1 MARNDGVDR
10 SFVREEPLRRSSI
23 GIRERHNERKNESY
37 SNADVVPERSFM
49 NIHFK
54 QPEASYESI
63 LNHLLNE
70 KIVSDRGL
78 RQDAKVFGEMVFDV
92 NTRYFDEHGGYD
104 YAKEFFAEAYRCAVG
119 IVGGEQFIVSA
130 VMHADERNR
139 SLSQELG
146 RDVYHYHLHVVYIP
160 VVKKDILWS
169 KRCKD
174 PALRGTVKE
183 QINQISHSKK
193 WRSSRVL
200 DEQGKP
206 LFTLDGKP
214 LLENS
219 YSVLQDIFFDHM
231 EEAGYHG
238 FQRGE
243 RGSTAEHLSVLQ
255 FKTEKEQERLSG
267 LEEKTA
273 AAAETLEALEQ
284 EQEQGR
290 EAVAR
295 LSKTASD
302 YERRLEELA
311 PQVQDVEELI
321 GMNVHSTEELVPN
334 PSRME
339 SVKSYRQNKVF
350 PLVEKLRGWLLAL
363 YRKYQELKQDYRELR
378 QKFSR
383 VSQER
388 SYYEEKANALS
399 HENYLLH
406 ESDRDLKRV
415 RRALGD
421 ETVDDAIEWARE
433 QEMAENLASPT
444 GKEQPKRSSQNRSA
458 WDAR

>member
-160 VVKKDILWS
+160 VVQKDILWS

-183 QINQISHSKK
+183 RINQISHSKK

-267 LEEKTA
+267 LEKKTA
-273 AAAETLEALEQ
+273 AAAENLEALEQ

-421 ETVDDAIEWARE
+421 EMVDDAIEWARE
-433 QEMAENLASPT
+433 HEMAENLASPT
-444 GKEQPKRSSQNRSA
+444 GKEQPKRSSQNRSD
-458 WDAR
+458 WEAR

>member
-10 SFVREEPLRRSSI
+10 SVVREEPYRRSSI

-37 SNADVVPERSFM
+37 SNPDVIPERSHL

-54 QPEASYESI
+54 QPDASYESV
-63 LNHLLNE
+63 LNRLLNE
-70 KIVSDRGL
+70 KIISDRGL

-104 YAKEFFAEAYRCAVG
+104 YAREFFAEAYRCAVSV
-119 IVGGEQFIVSA
+119 VGGEQFIVSA

-160 VVKKDILWS
+160 VVQKDVLWS

-183 QINQISHSKK
+183 RIIQISHSKK
-193 WRSSRVL
+193 WRSTRML
-200 DEQGKP
+200 DERGKP
-206 LFTLDGKP
+206 LYDFDGKP
-214 LLENS
+214 IMENS
-219 YSVLQDIFFDHM
+219 YSVLQDIFFEHM

-243 RGSTAEHLSVLQ
+243 RGSSADHLSVLQ
-255 FKTEKEQERLSG
+255 YKTEKEQERLSG
-267 LEEKTA
+267 LKEKTA
-273 AAAETLEALEQ
+273 AAAENLEALAQ
-284 EQEQGR
+284 EQERGR
-290 EAVAR
+290 ETVEK
-295 LSKTASD
+295 LSQTATE
-302 YERRLEELA
+302 YEQRLEELA
-311 PQVQDVEELI
+311 PQIRDVEEL
-321 GMNVHSTEELVPN
+321 VSDVRKTEELVPE
-334 PSRME
+334 PGALE
-339 SVKSYRQNKVF
+339 TVKHYRQNKVY
-350 PLVEKLRGWLLAL
+350 PLVDKLRQWLLAL
-363 YRKYQELKQDYRELR
+363 YRKYLDLKQDYRELR

-388 SYYEEKANALS
+388 SYFEEQANTLS
-399 HENYLLH
+399 AENYLLR
-406 ESDRDLKRV
+406 ESAQDLSRV

-421 ETVDDAIEWARE
+421 ETVDDAIEWAKDRE
-433 QEMAENLASPT
+433 MTEKLAAPT
-444 GKEQPKRSSQNRSA
+444 KREAANRPAQNRS
-458 WDAR
+458 DRETR

>member
-1 MARNDGVDR
+1 M
-10 SFVREEPLRRSSI
+10 
-23 GIRERHNERKNESY
+23 
-37 SNADVVPERSFM
+37 
-49 NIHFK
+49 
-54 QPEASYESI
+54 
-63 LNHLLNE
+63 
-70 KIVSDRGL
+70 
-78 RQDAKVFGEMVFDV
+78 
-92 NTRYFDEHGGYD
+92 
-104 YAKEFFAEAYRCAVG
+104 
-119 IVGGEQFIVSA
+119 EQ
-130 VMHADERNR
+130 
-139 SLSQELG
+139 
-146 RDVYHYHLHVVYIP
+146 
-160 VVKKDILWS
+160 
-169 KRCKD
+169 
-174 PALRGTVKE
+174 ALQGPGPPG
-183 QINQISHSKK
+183 NG
-193 WRSSRVL
+193 VL

-399 HENYLLH
+399 RENYLLH
-406 ESDRDLKRV
+406 ESDRDMKRV
-415 RRALGD
+415 RRALGN
-421 ETVDDAIEWARE
+421 ETVDDAIEWAKE

-444 GKEQPKRSSQNRSA
+444 GKEQPKRSPQNRSD

>member
-23 GIRERHNERKNESY
+23 GIRERHNERKNEAY
-37 SNADVVPERSFM
+37 SNADVMPERSYM

-388 SYYEEKANALS
+388 IYFEEKANALS

-444 GKEQPKRSSQNRSA
+444 GKEQPKRSSQNRSD
-458 WDAR
+458 WTAR

>member
-10 SFVREEPLRRSSI
+10 SVVREEPLRRSSI
-23 GIRERHNERKNESY
+23 GIRERHNERKNEAY

-160 VVKKDILWS
+160 VVQKDILWS

-174 PALRGTVKE
+174 PAIRGTVKE
-183 QINQISHSKK
+183 RINQISHSKK
-193 WRSSRVL
+193 WRSTRML
-200 DEQGKP
+200 DERGKP
-206 LFTLDGKP
+206 LYDLEGKP
-214 LLENS
+214 LMENS

-231 EEAGYHG
+231 EDAGYHG

-243 RGSTAEHLSVLQ
+243 RGSSVEHLLVLQ
-255 FKTEKEQERLSG
+255 FKTTKEQERLSG

-273 AAAETLEALEQ
+273 AAAETLEALAQ

-290 EAVAR
+290 EAVEK
-295 LSKTASD
+295 LSQRAAD
-302 YERRLEELA
+302 YEQRLEELA
-311 PQVQDVEELI
+311 PQIRDVEELVS
-321 GMNVHSTEELVPN
+321 NVHSTEELLPE
-334 PSRME
+334 PGALE
-339 SVKSYRQNKVF
+339 TVKHYRQSKVY
-350 PLVEKLRGWLLAL
+350 PLVDKLRQWLLAL
-363 YRKYQELKQDYRELR
+363 YRKYLDLKQDYRELR

-444 GKEQPKRSSQNRSA
+444 GKEQPKRSSQNRSD

>member
-37 SNADVVPERSFM
+37 SNTDVVPERSFM

-70 KIVSDRGL
+70 KIVS
-78 RQDAKVFGEMVFDV
+78 GEMVFDV

-139 SLSQELG
+139 SLSHELG

-160 VVKKDILWS
+160 VVQKDILWS

-183 QINQISHSKK
+183 RINQISHSKK
-193 WRSSRVL
+193 WRSTRVL
-200 DEQGKP
+200 DERGKP
-206 LFTLDGKP
+206 LYDMEGKP
-214 LLENS
+214 LMENS
-219 YSVLQDIFFDHM
+219 YSVLQDIFFEHM
-231 EEAGYHG
+231 EDAGYHG

-243 RGSTAEHLSVLQ
+243 RGSSVEHLSVLQ

-273 AAAETLEALEQ
+273 AA
-284 EQEQGR
+284 
-290 EAVAR
+290 
-295 LSKTASD
+295 
-302 YERRLEELA
+302 RRRTMS
-311 PQVQDVEELI
+311 
-321 GMNVHSTEELVPN
+321 GGW
-334 PSRME
+334 
-339 SVKSYRQNKVF
+339 KSWPHRF
-350 PLVEKLRGWLLAL
+350 RTW
-363 YRKYQELKQDYRELR
+363 
-378 QKFSR
+378 
-383 VSQER
+383 R
-388 SYYEEKANALS
+388 S
-399 HENYLLH
+399 
-406 ESDRDLKRV
+406 
-415 RRALGD
+415 
-421 ETVDDAIEWARE
+421 
-433 QEMAENLASPT
+433 
-444 GKEQPKRSSQNRSA
+444 
-458 WDAR
+458 

>member
-363 YRKYQELKQDYRELR
+363 YRKYLDLKQDYRDLR

-388 SYYEEKANALS
+388 SYYEERANSLS
-399 HENYLLH
+399 SENYLLR
-406 ESDRDLKRV
+406 ESAQDLNRV

-421 ETVDDAIEWARE
+421 EAVDDAIDWAKDR
-433 QEMAENLASPT
+433 EMAEALASKGSQKSANQT
-444 GKEQPKRSSQNRSA
+444 VQDRSD
-458 WDAR
+458 WTAR

>member
-295 LSKTASD
+295 LSKTVSD

-311 PQVQDVEELI
+311 PQIRDVEELVS
-321 GMNVHSTEELVPN
+321 NVHSTEELVPN

-444 GKEQPKRSSQNRSA
+444 GKEQPKRSSQNRSD

>member
-311 PQVQDVEELI
+311 PQVQDVEELVS
-321 GMNVHSTEELVPN
+321 NVHSTEELVPN

-444 GKEQPKRSSQNRSA
+444 GKEQPKRSSQNRSD

>member
-23 GIRERHNERKNESY
+23 GIRERHNERKNEAY
-37 SNADVVPERSFM
+37 SNADVMPERSYL

-139 SLSQELG
+139 SLSHELG
-146 RDVYHYHLHVVYIP
+146 RDVYHYHLHVIYIP
-160 VVKKDILWS
+160 VVKKDVLWS

-193 WRSSRVL
+193 WRSTRML

-363 YRKYQELKQDYRELR
+363 YRKYLDLKQDYRELR

-388 SYYEEKANALS
+388 SYYEERANSLS
-399 HENYLLH
+399 SENYLLR
-406 ESDRDLKRV
+406 ESVQDLSRV

-421 ETVDDAIEWARE
+421 ETVDNAIDWAKDR
-433 QEMAENLASPT
+433 EMAEALAPQGSQKPANRT
-444 GKEQPKRSSQNRSA
+444 VQDRSD
-458 WDAR
+458 WEAR

>member
-1 MARNDGVDR
+1 MARNAGVDR

-139 SLSQELG
+139 SLSHELG

-160 VVKKDILWS
+160 VVQKDILWS

-183 QINQISHSKK
+183 RINQISHSKK

-255 FKTEKEQERLSG
+255 FKTTKELERLSG

-273 AAAETLEALEQ
+273 AAAETLEALAQ

-290 EAVAR
+290 EAVEK
-295 LSKTASD
+295 LSQKAAD
-302 YERRLEELA
+302 YEQRLEELA
-311 PQVQDVEELI
+311 PQLRDVEELVS
-321 GMNVHSTEELVPN
+321 NVHSTEELLPE
-334 PSRME
+334 PGTLE
-339 SVKSYRQNKVF
+339 TVKHYRQSKVY
-350 PLVEKLRGWLLAL
+350 PLVDKLRQWLLAL
-363 YRKYQELKQDYRELR
+363 YRKYLDLKQDYRELR

-406 ESDRDLKRV
+406 ESDRDMKRV
-415 RRALGD
+415 RRALGN
-421 ETVDDAIEWARE
+421 ETVDDAIEWAKE

-444 GKEQPKRSSQNRSA
+444 GKEQPKRSPQNRSD

>member
-10 SFVREEPLRRSSI
+10 SVVREEPLRRSSI
-23 GIRERHNERKNESY
+23 GIRERHNERKNEAY
-37 SNADVVPERSFM
+37 SNADVMPERSYM

-444 GKEQPKRSSQNRSA
+444 GKEQPKRSSQNRSD

>member
-1 MARNDGVDR
+1 LARNDGVDR

-444 GKEQPKRSSQNRSA
+444 GKEQPKRSSQNRSD

>member
-10 SFVREEPLRRSSI
+10 SVVREEPLRRSSI
-23 GIRERHNERKNESY
+23 GIRERHNERKNEAY

-160 VVKKDILWS
+160 VVQKDILWS

-183 QINQISHSKK
+183 RINQISHSKK
-193 WRSSRVL
+193 WRSTRVL
-200 DEQGKP
+200 DERGKP
-206 LFTLDGKP
+206 LYDMEGKP
-214 LLENS
+214 LMENS

-231 EEAGYHG
+231 EDAGYHG

-243 RGSTAEHLSVLQ
+243 RGSSVEHLSVLQ

-302 YERRLEELA
+302 YERRLEALA

-383 VSQER
+383 VNQER
-388 SYYEEKANALS
+388 SYYEERANNLS
-399 HENYLLH
+399 NENYLLR
-406 ESDRDLKRV
+406 ESAQDLSRV

-421 ETVDDAIEWARE
+421 EAVDNAIDWAKDR
-433 QEMAENLASPT
+433 EMAESLA
-444 GKEQPKRSSQNRSA
+444 PKDSRTPANRTVQDRSD
-458 WDAR
+458 WEAR

>member
-290 EAVAR
+290 EAVEK
-295 LSKTASD
+295 LSQKAAD
-302 YERRLEELA
+302 YEQRLEELA

-444 GKEQPKRSSQNRSA
+444 GKEQPKRSSQNRSD

>member
-10 SFVREEPLRRSSI
+10 SVVREEPLRRSSI
-23 GIRERHNERKNESY
+23 GIRERHNERKNEAY

-104 YAKEFFAEAYRCAVG
+104 YAKEFFAEAYHCAVG

-139 SLSQELG
+139 SLSHELG
-146 RDVYHYHLHVVYIP
+146 RDVYHYHLHVIYIP
-160 VVKKDILWS
+160 VVKKDVLWS

-183 QINQISHSKK
+183 RINQISHSKK

-321 GMNVHSTEELVPN
+321 GMNVHSTEELLPE
-334 PSRME
+334 PGTLE
-339 SVKSYRQNKVF
+339 TVKHYRQSKVY

-421 ETVDDAIEWARE
+421 ETVDDAIEWVRE

-444 GKEQPKRSSQNRSA
+444 GKEQPKRSSQNRSD
-458 WDAR
+458 WEAR

>member
-23 GIRERHNERKNESY
+23 GIRERHNERKNEAY
-37 SNADVVPERSFM
+37 SNADVMPERSYL

-63 LNHLLNE
+63 LNHMLNE

-160 VVKKDILWS
+160 VVQKDILWS

-311 PQVQDVEELI
+311 PQVQDVEGLI

-415 RRALGD
+415 RQALGD

-433 QEMAENLASPT
+433 QEMADNLASPT
-444 GKEQPKRSSQNRSA
+444 GKEQSKRSSQNRSD

>member
-146 RDVYHYHLHVVYIP
+146 RDVYHYHLHVIYIP
-160 VVKKDILWS
+160 VVKKDVLWS

-219 YSVLQDIFFDHM
+219 YSVLQDIFFEHM

-267 LEEKTA
+267 LEE
-273 AAAETLEALEQ
+273 
-284 EQEQGR
+284 
-290 EAVAR
+290 
-295 LSKTASD
+295 
-302 YERRLEELA
+302 LA
-311 PQVQDVEELI
+311 PQIRDVEELVS
-321 GMNVHSTEELVPN
+321 NVHSTEELVPN

-388 SYYEEKANALS
+388 SYYEEQASSLS
-399 HENYLLH
+399 AENDRLR
-406 ESDRDLKRV
+406 ESAQDLSRV

-421 ETVDDAIEWARE
+421 EAVDDAIDWAKDR
-433 QEMAENLASPT
+433 EMAEALTPQGSQTPANWT
-444 GKEQPKRSSQNRSA
+444 VQDRSD
-458 WDAR
+458 WEAR

>member
-10 SFVREEPLRRSSI
+10 SVVREEPLRRSSI
-23 GIRERHNERKNESY
+23 GIRERHNERKNEAY

-160 VVKKDILWS
+160 VVQKDILWS

-183 QINQISHSKK
+183 RINQISHSKK
-193 WRSSRVL
+193 WRSTRVL
-200 DEQGKP
+200 DERGKP
-206 LFTLDGKP
+206 LYDMEGKP
-214 LLENS
+214 LMENS

-231 EEAGYHG
+231 EDAGYHG

-243 RGSTAEHLSVLQ
+243 RGSSVEHLSVLQ
-255 FKTEKEQERLSG
+255 FKTTKEQERLSK
-267 LEEKTA
+267 LEEKSA
-273 AAAETLEALEQ
+273 AAVENLEALAQ
-284 EQEQGR
+284 EQEHGR
-290 EAVAR
+290 EAVEK
-295 LSKTASD
+295 LSQTAAD
-302 YERRLEELA
+302 YEQRLEELA
-311 PQVQDVEELI
+311 PQLRDVEELVS
-321 GMNVHSTEELVPN
+321 NVRSTEELLPE
-334 PSRME
+334 PGTLE
-339 SVKSYRQNKVF
+339 TVKHYRQSKVY
-350 PLVEKLRGWLLAL
+350 PLVDKLRQWLLAL
-363 YRKYQELKQDYRELR
+363 YRKYLDLKQDYRELR

-388 SYYEEKANALS
+388 SYFEEQASSLS
-399 HENYLLH
+399 AENYRLR
-406 ESDRDLKRV
+406 ESAQDLSRV

-421 ETVDDAIEWARE
+421 EAVDDAIDWAKDR
-433 QEMAENLASPT
+433 EMAESLA
-444 GKEQPKRSSQNRSA
+444 PKGGRKPANRTVQDRSD
-458 WDAR
+458 WEAR

>member
-146 RDVYHYHLHVVYIP
+146 RDVYHYHLHVIYIP
-160 VVKKDILWS
+160 VVKKDVLWS

-321 GMNVHSTEELVPN
+321 GMNVRSTEELVPN

-444 GKEQPKRSSQNRSA
+444 GKEQPKRSSQNRSD
-458 WDAR
+458 WEAR

>member
-23 GIRERHNERKNESY
+23 GIRERHNERKNEAY

-146 RDVYHYHLHVVYIP
+146 RDVYHFHLHVVYIP
-160 VVKKDILWS
+160 VVQKDILWS

-399 HENYLLH
+399 RENYLLH
-406 ESDRDLKRV
+406 ESDRDMKRV
-415 RRALGD
+415 RRALGN
-421 ETVDDAIEWARE
+421 ETVDDAIEWAKE

-444 GKEQPKRSSQNRSA
+444 GKEQPKRSPQNRSD

>member
-10 SFVREEPLRRSSI
+10 SVVREEPLRRSSI
-23 GIRERHNERKNESY
+23 GILERHNERKNEAY

-160 VVKKDILWS
+160 VVQKDILWS

-183 QINQISHSKK
+183 RINQISHSKK
-193 WRSSRVL
+193 WRSTRVL

-206 LFTLDGKP
+206 LYDLEGKP
-214 LLENS
+214 LMENS

-231 EEAGYHG
+231 EDAGYHG

-302 YERRLEELA
+302 YEQRLEELA
-311 PQVQDVEELI
+311 PQLRDVEEL
-321 GMNVHSTEELVPN
+321 VSDALVD
-334 PSRME
+334 
-339 SVKSYRQNKVF
+339 
-350 PLVEKLRGWLLAL
+350 KLRQWLLAL
-363 YRKYQELKQDYRELR
+363 YRKYLDLKQDYRELR

-388 SYYEEKANALS
+388 SYYEEQAKSLS
-399 HENYLLH
+399 SENDRLR
-406 ESDRDLKRV
+406 ESAQDLSRV

-421 ETVDDAIEWARE
+421 EAVDDAIDWAKDR
-433 QEMAENLASPT
+433 EMAEALASKGSQKPANRT
-444 GKEQPKRSSQNRSA
+444 VQDRSD
-458 WDAR
+458 WTAR

>member
-78 RQDAKVFGEMVFDV
+78 RPDAKVFGEMVFDV

-139 SLSQELG
+139 SLSHELG
-146 RDVYHYHLHVVYIP
+146 RDVYHYHLHVIYIP
-160 VVKKDILWS
+160 VVQKDILWS

-363 YRKYQELKQDYRELR
+363 YRKYLDLKQDYRELR

-388 SYYEEKANALS
+388 SYYEEKANSLS
-399 HENYLLH
+399 TENYRLR
-406 ESDRDLKRV
+406 ESAQDLSRV

-421 ETVDDAIEWARE
+421 EAVDDAIDWAKDR
-433 QEMAENLASPT
+433 EMAEALAPQGSRTPANRT
-444 GKEQPKRSSQNRSA
+444 VQDRSD
-458 WDAR
+458 WEAR

>member
-1 MARNDGVDR
+1 MARSDGVDR
-10 SFVREEPLRRSSI
+10 SVVREEPYRRSSI

-37 SNADVVPERSFM
+37 SNPDIVPERSPL

-54 QPEASYESI
+54 QPVASYESV
-63 LNHLLNE
+63 LNRLLNE
-70 KIVSDRGL
+70 KIISDRGL

-104 YAKEFFAEAYRCAVG
+104 YAKEFFAEAYRCAVSV
-119 IVGGEQFIVSA
+119 VGGEQFIVSA

-146 RDVYHYHLHVVYIP
+146 RDMYHYHLHVVYIP
-160 VVKKDILWS
+160 VVQKDVLWS

-183 QINQISHSKK
+183 RIIQISHSKK
-193 WRSSRVL
+193 WRSTRML
-200 DEQGKP
+200 DERGKP
-206 LFTLDGKP
+206 LYDFDGKP
-214 LLENS
+214 IMENS
-219 YSVLQDIFFDHM
+219 YSVLQDIFFEHM

-243 RGSTAEHLSVLQ
+243 RGSSADHLSVLQ

-267 LEEKTA
+267 LKEKTA
-273 AAAETLEALEQ
+273 AAAETLEALAQ

-290 EAVAR
+290 EAVEA
-295 LSKTASD
+295 LSQKAAD
-302 YERRLEELA
+302 YEQRLEELV
-311 PQVQDVEELI
+311 PQIRDVEEL
-321 GMNVHSTEELVPN
+321 VSDVRSTEELVPE
-334 PSRME
+334 PGALE
-339 SVKSYRQNKVF
+339 TVKHYRQNKVY
-350 PLVEKLRGWLLAL
+350 PLVDKLRQWLLAL
-363 YRKYQELKQDYRELR
+363 YRKYLDLKQDYRELR

-388 SYYEEKANALS
+388 SYFEEQANTLS
-399 HENYLLH
+399 AENYLLR
-406 ESDRDLKRV
+406 ESAQDLSRV

-421 ETVDDAIEWARE
+421 ETVDDAIEWAKDRE
-433 QEMAENLASPT
+433 MNEKLAAPT
-444 GKEQPKRSSQNRSA
+444 KLEAANRPAQNRSD
-458 WDAR
+458 WETR

>member
-10 SFVREEPLRRSSI
+10 SVVREEPLRRSSI
-23 GIRERHNERKNESY
+23 GIRERHNERKNEFY
-37 SNADVVPERSFM
+37 SNADVMPERSYL

-104 YAKEFFAEAYRCAVG
+104 YAIEFFAEAYRCAVG

-200 DEQGKP
+200 DERGKP
-206 LFTLDGKP
+206 LYDLEGKP
-214 LLENS
+214 LMENS

-273 AAAETLEALEQ
+273 AAAETLEALAQ

-290 EAVAR
+290 ENLEK
-295 LSKTASD
+295 LSQKTAD
-302 YERRLEELA
+302 YEQRLDELA
-311 PQVQDVEELI
+311 PQIRDVEELVSNI
-321 GMNVHSTEELVPN
+321 HSTEELVPN

-444 GKEQPKRSSQNRSA
+444 GKEQPKRSSQNRSD

>member
-54 QPEASYESI
+54 QPEASYE
-63 LNHLLNE
+63 
-70 KIVSDRGL
+70 R
-78 RQDAKVFGEMVFDV
+78 MVFDV

-160 VVKKDILWS
+160 VVQKDILWS

-183 QINQISHSKK
+183 RINQISHSKK
-193 WRSSRVL
+193 WRSTRVL

-206 LFTLDGKP
+206 LYDLEGKP
-214 LLENS
+214 LMENS

-231 EEAGYHG
+231 EDAGYHG

-406 ESDRDLKRV
+406 ESGRHRMGQRTGNGRKSGFSDRKRAAQTILAKPL
-415 RRALGD
+415 RLGCP
-421 ETVDDAIEWARE
+421 IIP
-433 QEMAENLASPT
+433 S
-444 GKEQPKRSSQNRSA
+444 
-458 WDAR
+458 

>member
-37 SNADVVPERSFM
+37 SNPDVVPERSHL

-295 LSKTASD
+295 LSKTVSD

-311 PQVQDVEELI
+311 PQIRDVEELVS
-321 GMNVHSTEELVPN
+321 NVHSTEELVPN

-444 GKEQPKRSSQNRSA
+444 GKEQPKRSSQNRSD

>member
-23 GIRERHNERKNESY
+23 GIRERHNERKNEAY
-37 SNADVVPERSFM
+37 SNADVMPERSYL

-63 LNHLLNE
+63 LNHMLNE

-160 VVKKDILWS
+160 VVQKDILWS

-311 PQVQDVEELI
+311 PPVQDVEGLI

-415 RRALGD
+415 RQALGD

-433 QEMAENLASPT
+433 QEMADNLASPT
-444 GKEQPKRSSQNRSA
+444 GKEQSKRSSQNRSD

>member
-10 SFVREEPLRRSSI
+10 SVVREEPLRRSSI

-37 SNADVVPERSFM
+37 SNADVMPERSYM

-160 VVKKDILWS
+160 VVQKDILWS

-444 GKEQPKRSSQNRSA
+444 GKEQPKRSSQNRSD

>member
-23 GIRERHNERKNESY
+23 GIRERHNERKNEAY

-363 YRKYQELKQDYRELR
+363 YRKYLDLKQDYRDLR

-388 SYYEEKANALS
+388 SYYEERANSLS
-399 HENYLLH
+399 SENYLLR
-406 ESDRDLKRV
+406 ESAQDLNRV

-421 ETVDDAIEWARE
+421 EAVDDAIDWAKDLEMTESLAAQPRRE
-433 QEMAENLASPT
+433 PVNRT
-444 GKEQPKRSSQNRSA
+444 VRDRSD
-458 WDAR
+458 WTAR

>member
-10 SFVREEPLRRSSI
+10 SVVREEPLRRSSI
-23 GIRERHNERKNESY
+23 GIRERHNERKNEAY
-37 SNADVVPERSFM
+37 SNADVVPERSHL

-104 YAKEFFAEAYRCAVG
+104 YAKKFFSEAYRCAVG

-160 VVKKDILWS
+160 VVQKDILWS

-183 QINQISHSKK
+183 RINQISHSKK
-193 WRSSRVL
+193 WRSTRVL
-200 DEQGKP
+200 DERGKP
-206 LFTLDGKP
+206 LYDLEGKP
-214 LLENS
+214 LMENS

-231 EEAGYHG
+231 EDAGYHG

-243 RGSTAEHLSVLQ
+243 RGSSVEHLSVLQ
-255 FKTEKEQERLSG
+255 FKTTKEQERLSG

-273 AAAETLEALEQ
+273 AAAENLEALAQ

-290 EAVAR
+290 ENLEK
-295 LSKTASD
+295 LSQKAAD
-302 YERRLEELA
+302 YEQRLEELA
-311 PQVQDVEELI
+311 PQLRDVEEL
-321 GMNVHSTEELVPN
+321 VSDVRSTEELLPE
-334 PSRME
+334 PGALE
-339 SVKSYRQNKVF
+339 TVKHYRQSKVY
-350 PLVEKLRGWLLAL
+350 PLVDKLRQWLLAL
-363 YRKYQELKQDYRELR
+363 YRKYLDLKQDYRELR

-388 SYYEEKANALS
+388 SYYKERANSLS
-399 HENYLLH
+399 SENYRLQK
-406 ESDRDLKRV
+406 SAQDLSRV

-421 ETVDDAIEWARE
+421 EAVDDAIDWAKDRE
-433 QEMAENLASPT
+433 MSESLAA
-444 GKEQPKRSSQNRSA
+444 QPRRELVNRAVQNRSD
-458 WDAR
+458 WEAR

>member
-295 LSKTASD
+295 LSKTVSD

-311 PQVQDVEELI
+311 PQIRDVEELVS
-321 GMNVHSTEELVPN
+321 NVHSTEELLPE
-334 PSRME
+334 PGTLE
-339 SVKSYRQNKVF
+339 TVKHYRQSKVY
-350 PLVEKLRGWLLAL
+350 PLVDKLRQWLLAL
-363 YRKYQELKQDYRELR
+363 YRKYLDLKQDYRELR

-444 GKEQPKRSSQNRSA
+444 GKEQPKRSSQNRSD

>member
-23 GIRERHNERKNESY
+23 GIRERHNERKNEAY

-231 EEAGYHG
+231 EDAGYHG

-273 AAAETLEALEQ
+273 AAVETLEALEQ

-388 SYYEEKANALS
+388 SYYEERANNLS
-399 HENYLLH
+399 NENYLLR
-406 ESDRDLKRV
+406 ESAQDLSRV

-421 ETVDDAIEWARE
+421 EAVDDAIDWAKGR
-433 QEMAENLASPT
+433 EMAEALAPQGSQKPVNRT
-444 GKEQPKRSSQNRSA
+444 VQNRSD
-458 WDAR
+458 WEAR

>member
-104 YAKEFFAEAYRCAVG
+104 YAKEFFAEAYRCAVS

-160 VVKKDILWS
+160 VVQKDILWS

-183 QINQISHSKK
+183 RINQISHSKK
-193 WRSSRVL
+193 WRSTRVL
-200 DEQGKP
+200 DERGKP
-206 LFTLDGKP
+206 LYDMEGKP
-214 LLENS
+214 LMENS

-231 EEAGYHG
+231 EDAGYHG

-255 FKTEKEQERLSG
+255 FKTEKEQERLYG

-290 EAVAR
+290 EAVEK
-295 LSKTASD
+295 LSQKAAD
-302 YERRLEELA
+302 YEQRLEELA
-311 PQVQDVEELI
+311 PQIRDVEELVS
-321 GMNVHSTEELVPN
+321 NVHSTEELVPN

-444 GKEQPKRSSQNRSA
+444 GKEQPKRSSLNRSD
-458 WDAR
+458 WEAR

>member
-37 SNADVVPERSFM
+37 SNTDVVPERSFM

>member
-10 SFVREEPLRRSSI
+10 SVVREEPLRRSSI

-37 SNADVVPERSFM
+37 SNADVMPERSYL

-54 QPEASYESI
+54 QPEASYESV
-63 LNHLLNE
+63 LNRLLNE
-70 KIVSDRGL
+70 KTVSDRGL

-160 VVKKDILWS
+160 VVQKDILWS

-183 QINQISHSKK
+183 RINQISHSKK
-193 WRSSRVL
+193 WHSTRML
-200 DEQGKP
+200 DERGKP
-206 LFTLDGKP
+206 LYDLEGKP
-214 LLENS
+214 LMENS

-231 EEAGYHG
+231 EDAGYHG

-243 RGSTAEHLSVLQ
+243 RGSSVEHLSVLQ
-255 FKTEKEQERLSG
+255 FKTTKEQERLSG

-273 AAAETLEALEQ
+273 AAAETLEALAQ
-284 EQEQGR
+284 EKKLGR
-290 EAVAR
+290 EAVEK
-295 LSKTASD
+295 LSQKAAD
-302 YERRLEELA
+302 YEQRLEELA
-311 PQVQDVEELI
+311 PQLRDVEELVSD
-321 GMNVHSTEELVPN
+321 VHSTEELLPE
-334 PSRME
+334 PGTLE
-339 SVKSYRQNKVF
+339 TVKHYRQSKVY
-350 PLVEKLRGWLLAL
+350 PLVDKLRQWLLAL
-363 YRKYQELKQDYRELR
+363 YRKYLDLKQDYRELR

-388 SYYEEKANALS
+388 SYYEEQANTLS
-399 HENYLLH
+399 AENYLLR
-406 ESDRDLKRV
+406 ESAQDLSRV

-421 ETVDDAIEWARE
+421 EAVDDAIEWAKDRE
-433 QEMAENLASPT
+433 MTEKLAAPN
-444 GKEQPKRSSQNRSA
+444 KREAANRPAQNRSD
-458 WDAR
+458 WETR

>member
-273 AAAETLEALEQ
+273 AAAETLEALAQ

-290 EAVAR
+290 EAVEK
-295 LSKTASD
+295 LSQKAAD

-388 SYYEEKANALS
+388 SYYEERANSLS
-399 HENYLLH
+399 NENYLLR
-406 ESDRDLKRV
+406 ESAQDLSRV

-421 ETVDDAIEWARE
+421 EAVDDAIDWAKDR
-433 QEMAENLASPT
+433 EMAEALAPQDSKKPVNRT
-444 GKEQPKRSSQNRSA
+444 VQDRSD
-458 WDAR
+458 WEAR